1 MIRPL
6 VENSRFRF
14 KRASTA
20 HQRESQEHHE
30 ARQKTDTT
38 RNSFWQFQRHQTN
51 HNQMSNMHNQGLNL
65 IQHVVRRAEY
75 TPPAFD
81 ILSTQLWFS
90 LEAKATTVKA
100 LLTIQ
105 LRSSDGHGAIA
116 LHGEQLALKS
126 IKIDGRT
133 LDQSEYRVDE
143 QFLVIDNFP
152 PQAKLET
159 VCEIDPASNF
169 AFTGLYLS
177 NGNFFTQC
185 EAEGFRRIT
194 YFADRPDVMS
204 RFKVY
209 LEAPKQE
216 YPVLLSNGNLL
227 DQGDLAGRPGW
238 HWAQWD
244 DPFPKPSYLFA
255 LVAGRFVVTEQTI
268 VKASGAPALLQ
279 VWVEPGNESKTQHA
293 MDSLINAIRWDERR
307 FGLELDLER
316 FMIVASADFNMGA
329 MENKGLNIFNTK
341 YVFANPRI
349 ATDADFEGVEAVVGH
364 EYFHN
369 WTGNRV
375 TCRDWFQLTLKE
387 GLTVFRDQEFT
398 ADLLADQAA
407 NPTLAKSAR
416 AVKRIDDVRVL
427 RASQFTEDA
436 GPMAHPIRPD
446 EYSEINNFYTVTVYE
461 KGAEVIRMLQTLL
474 GQDGFRKGMDLYFA
488 RHDGQAV
495 TCDDFVAAMADANTY
510 DLAVFKRWYSQIGT
524 PILNVSWRYLEPT
537 ENTGTGT
544 LEVHF
549 TQELPSGKPPGL
561 PLMIP
566 IALGALD
573 SNGKDLLAENTLY
586 SLGDHQ
592 ATTTFAVRS
601 KPVALSVLRNFSAP
615 VLLRQEIDTLSLSFL
630 AKHDTDPFN
639 RWDAIQQLAILAV
652 QAEYALLQPTQ
663 TLSDAD
669 AASRSQST
677 CLALSGALQIALAE
691 PCLDRAY
698 LATLL
703 TLPSEGFIG
712 EQIDAL
718 DPTVLRQAR
727 NRVHQSLALSL
738 WAQLLKTYQACSTKQ
753 PYQANPVEVGRRALR
768 NICLSYLAQLGE
780 AALNFPDHHAMSPSQ
795 VAERQFSEADNMTER
810 WGALSAVIH
819 HAGEARSK
827 LLAAFEAEFL
837 DEALVMDKWFSAQ
850 ATSQVTSGPDHKT
863 VLDTVLVLMQRPD
876 FSLKNPNRARAV
888 VHSFCQSNPAEF
900 HRADGSGY
908 RFWERMV
915 WELDQS
921 NPQIAARLA
930 RALDRWKKFAPHLR
944 AQMRQSLER
953 LADQDKL
960 SGDVRE
966 VITKA
971 LAA

>member
-1 MIRPL
+1 M
-6 VENSRFRF
+6 
-14 KRASTA
+14 
-20 HQRESQEHHE
+20 Q
-30 ARQKTDTT
+30 
-38 RNSFWQFQRHQTN
+38 
-51 HNQMSNMHNQGLNL
+51 NQGLNL
-65 IQHVVRRAEY
+65 VQHLVRRAEY
-75 TPPAFD
+75 TPPSFD

-90 LEAKATTVKA
+90 LDVKTTTVRAA
-100 LLTIQ
+100 LKIQ
-105 LRSSDGHGAIA
+105 RRSPEARDAIV
-116 LHGEQLALKS
+116 LHGEQLVLKS

-133 LDQSEYRVDE
+133 LDQPEYRLDE

-152 PQAKLET
+152 SRAVLET
-159 VCEIDPASNF
+159 ECEIDPASNF

-209 LEAPKQE
+209 LEAPRQE

-227 DQGDLAGRPGW
+227 DHGELASRPGW

-268 VKASGAPALLQ
+268 TKASGAPALLQ

-341 YVFANPRI
+341 YVFANPKI

-398 ADLLADQAA
+398 ADLLADQAS
-407 NPTLAKSAR
+407 NPTLARSAR

-474 GQDGFRKGMDLYFA
+474 GQEGFRKGMDLYFA

-510 DLAVFKRWYSQIGT
+510 DLGVFKRWYSQAGT
-524 PILNVSWRYLEPT
+524 PILNVAWRYLEPT
-537 ENTGTGT
+537 HNADLGT

-549 TQELPSGKPPGL
+549 KQELPLGKPPGL

-566 IALGALD
+566 ISLGALD
-573 SNGKDLLAENTLY
+573 SNGQDLLAENTLY
-586 SLGDHQ
+586 SLADHE
-592 ATTTFAVRS
+592 ATVSFPMRS

-615 VLLRQEIDTLSLSFL
+615 VLLRQEIDTLGLSFL

-639 RWDAIQQLAILAV
+639 RWDAVQQLAILAV
-652 QAEYALLQPTQ
+652 QAEYVQLQPTRAMP
-663 TLSDAD
+663 DAE
-669 AASRSQST
+669 AASCAQAA
-677 CLALSGALQIALAE
+677 CLALNGAMHIALDQ
-691 PCLDRAY
+691 PSLDRAY

-718 DPTVLRQAR
+718 DPTLLRRAR
-727 NRVHQSLALSL
+727 NRVLQSLAQSL
-738 WAQLLKTYQACSTKQ
+738 WGQLLKAYQACSTKQ
-753 PYQANPVEVGRRALR
+753 TYKANPSEVGRRALR
-768 NICLSYLAQLGE
+768 NICLSYLSQLSE
-780 AALNFPDHHAMSPSQ
+780 SALSLIDQPAISPSQ
-795 VAERQFSEADNMTER
+795 LAERQFAESDNMTER

-819 HAGEARSK
+819 HATETRSK
-827 LLAAFEAEFL
+827 LLAVFEAEFQ
-837 DEALVMDKWFSAQ
+837 DEALVIDKWFSAQ
-850 ATSQVTSGPDHKT
+850 ATSQVPSSADHKT
-863 VLDTVLVLMQRPD
+863 VLDTVLALMQRPD

-888 VHSFCQSNPAEF
+888 VHSFCQMNPAEF

-930 RALDRWKKFAPHLR
+930 RALDRWKKFAPHLGG
-944 AQMRQSLER
+944 QMRQSLER

-966 VITKA
+966 VINKA

>member
-1 MIRPL
+1 M
-6 VENSRFRF
+6 
-14 KRASTA
+14 
-20 HQRESQEHHE
+20 Q
-30 ARQKTDTT
+30 
-38 RNSFWQFQRHQTN
+38 
-51 HNQMSNMHNQGLNL
+51 NQGLNL
-65 IQHVVRRAEY
+65 VQHVVKRAEY
-75 TPPAFD
+75 TPPSFD
-81 ILSTQLWFS
+81 ILSTQLWFT
-90 LEAKATTVKA
+90 LEATATMVRAA
-100 LLTIQ
+100 LKIQ
-105 LRSSDGHGAIA
+105 RRSPEERGAIT
-116 LHGEQLALKS
+116 LHGEQLTLRS
-126 IKIDGRT
+126 IKIDGRALAQT
-133 LDQSEYRVDE
+133 EYSLDE
-143 QFLVIDNFP
+143 QFLVIEDFP
-152 PQAKLET
+152 AQAVLET
-159 VCEIDPASNF
+159 VCDIDPASNF

-209 LEAPKQE
+209 LEARKQD

-227 DQGDLAGRPGW
+227 DQGELASRPGW

-268 VKASGAPALLQ
+268 ERASGTPALLQ

-293 MDSLINAIRWDERR
+293 MDSLVNAIRWDERR

-341 YVFANPRI
+341 YVFANQRI

-398 ADLLADQAA
+398 ADLLADQAG
-407 NPTLAKSAR
+407 NPELAKSAR

-495 TCDDFVAAMADANTY
+495 TCDDFVAAMADANTF
-510 DLAVFKRWYSQIGT
+510 DLAVFKRWYSQAGT
-524 PILNVSWRYLEPT
+524 PTLSVSWRYLEPKD
-537 ENTGTGT
+537 NASTGT
-544 LEVHF
+544 LEVYF
-549 TQELPSGKPPGL
+549 QQELPLGKAPGL
-561 PLMIP
+561 PLLIP

-573 SNGKDLLAENTLY
+573 ENGNDLLAGDTLY
-586 SLGDHQ
+586 SLADQH
-592 ATTTFAVRS
+592 ATVSFPVRS

-615 VLLRQEIDTLSLSFL
+615 VLLRQEIDAPSLSFL

-639 RWDAIQQLAILAV
+639 RWDALQQLAIRAV
-652 QAEYALLQPTQ
+652 QAEYKLLQPPPA
-663 TLSDAD
+663 LSNTE
-669 AASRSQST
+669 AASSAQSA
-677 CLALSGALQIALAE
+677 CLALNGAMQIALE
-691 PCLDRAY
+691 QPSLDRAY

-712 EQIDAL
+712 EQIEAL
-718 DPTVLRQAR
+718 DPTLLRQAR
-727 NRVHQSLALSL
+727 NRVLQSLALGL

-753 PYQANPVEVGRRALR
+753 AYKASPAEVGRRALR
-768 NICLSYLAQLGE
+768 NICLSYLTQLGE
-780 AALNFPDHHAMSPSQ
+780 SALSLPDQGMMSPGHLAESQ
-795 VAERQFSEADNMTER
+795 FTEADNMTER

-819 HAGEARSK
+819 KASETRSK
-827 LLAAFEAEFL
+827 ILTVFEAEFHE
-837 DEALVMDKWFSAQ
+837 EALVMDKWFKPPLRYLLEP
-850 ATSQVTSGPDHKT
+850 TT
-863 VLDTVLVLMQRPD
+863 RPC
-876 FSLKNPNRARAV
+876 STAC
-888 VHSFCQSNPAEF
+888 SC
-900 HRADGSGY
+900 
-908 RFWERMV
+908 
-915 WELDQS
+915 
-921 NPQIAARLA
+921 
-930 RALDRWKKFAPHLR
+930 
-944 AQMRQSLER
+944 
-953 LADQDKL
+953 
-960 SGDVRE
+960 
-966 VITKA
+966 
-971 LAA
+971 

>member
-1 MIRPL
+1 MQI
-6 VENSRFRF
+6 
-14 KRASTA
+14 
-20 HQRESQEHHE
+20 QGQ
-30 ARQKTDTT
+30 
-38 RNSFWQFQRHQTN
+38 
-51 HNQMSNMHNQGLNL
+51 NQVQPV
-65 IQHVVRRAEY
+65 IKRAEY
-75 TPPAFD
+75 TPPSFA
-81 ILSTQLWFS
+81 ILTTALWFT
-90 LEAKATTVKA
+90 LEAKITSVRAE
-100 LLTIQ
+100 LTIHRASAQ
-105 LRSSDGHGAIA
+105 SQGSIA
-116 LHGEQLALKS
+116 LQGEQLTLKTV
-126 IKIDGRT
+126 KIDGRLLT
-133 LDQSEYRVDE
+133 QSEYSLDDRS
-143 QFLVIDNFP
+143 LVIHAFP
-152 PQAKLET
+152 AQAVLET
-159 VCEIDPASNF
+159 VCEVDAASNF

-204 RFKVY
+204 RYTVY
-209 LEAPKQE
+209 MEAPQKD
-216 YPVLLSNGNLL
+216 YPVLLSNGNLIA
-227 DQGDLAGRPGW
+227 QGEVVNRPGW
-238 HWAQWD
+238 HWAQWQ

-255 LVAGRFVVTEQTI
+255 LVAGRFVATEQTI
-268 VKASGAPALLQ
+268 TRASGAPALLQ
-279 VWVEPGNESKTQHA
+279 VWVEPGNENKTQHA
-293 MDSLINAIRWDERR
+293 MDSLIQAIRWDERR

-398 ADLLADQAA
+398 ADLLAEQSGSPA
-407 NPTLAKSAR
+407 LATSAR

-474 GQDGFRKGMDLYFA
+474 GRDGFRKGMDLYFA

-495 TCDDFVAAMADANTY
+495 TCDDFVATMADANAI
-510 DLAVFKRWYSQIGT
+510 DLSVFKRWYAQAGT
-524 PILNVSWRYLEPT
+524 PTLHVTWRYVEPT
-537 ENTGTGT
+537 ANSANGV
-544 LEVHF
+544 LEVRF
-549 TQELPSGKPPGL
+549 RQELPKGKSPAL
-561 PLMIP
+561 PLLIP
-566 IALGALD
+566 IVLGALD
-573 SNGKDLLAENTLY
+573 ASGKDLLAEHTLY
-586 SLGDHQ
+586 SLSETEG
-592 ATTTFAVRS
+592 TVSFPVRS

-615 VLLRQEIDTLSLSFL
+615 VMIRQDIDELSLGFL

-639 RWDAIQQLAILAV
+639 RWDALQQLAIRAV
-652 QAEYALLQPTQ
+652 QSEYEVLLSAPQNGPGLER
-663 TLSDAD
+663 LSTPLT
-669 AASRSQST
+669 T
-677 CLALSGALQIALAE
+677 CAALAE
-691 PCLDRAY
+691 AMHIALDQPNLDRAY

-718 DPTVLRQAR
+718 DPAILRLAR
-727 NRVHQSLALSL
+727 NRVQQSLALSVG
-738 WAQLLKTYQACSTKQ
+738 APLLSAYQSCSTKVA
-753 PYQANPVEVGRRALR
+753 YQASPSEVGRRALR
-768 NICLSYLAQLGE
+768 NICLSYLTLNNLSQL
-780 AALNFPDHHAMSPSQ
+780 
-795 VAERQFSEADNMTER
+795 AEKQFNEADNMTDR

-819 HAGEARSK
+819 HAGEPREK
-827 LLAAFEAEFL
+827 LLAAFEAEFR
-837 DEALVMDKWFSAQ
+837 DEALVLDKWFSAQ
-850 ATSQVTSGPDHKT
+850 ATSQVPSGVGHIT
-863 VLDTVLVLMQRPD
+863 VLDSVLALMKRPD
-876 FSLKNPNRARAV
+876 FSIKNPNRARAL
-888 VHSFCQSNPAEF
+888 VHSFCQMNPAQF
-900 HRADGSGY
+900 HLADGSGY

-915 WELDQS
+915 SELDQS

-930 RALDRWKKFAPHLR
+930 RAMDRWKKFAPHLQS
-944 AQMRQSLER
+944 QMVKSLER
-953 LADQDKL
+953 LAAQDNL

-966 VITKA
+966 VINKA

>member
-1 MIRPL
+1 
-6 VENSRFRF
+6 
-14 KRASTA
+14 
-20 HQRESQEHHE
+20 
-30 ARQKTDTT
+30 
-38 RNSFWQFQRHQTN
+38 
-51 HNQMSNMHNQGLNL
+51 MHNPGPNL
-65 IQHVVRRAEY
+65 VQHVVKRAEY
-75 TPPAFD
+75 TPPSFD
-81 ILSTQLWFS
+81 ILSTELWFS
-90 LEAKATTVKA
+90 LESKATTVRA
-100 LLTIQ
+100 ALTIQ
-105 LRSSDGHGAIA
+105 RRSPGERGAVA
-116 LHGEQLALKS
+116 LNGEQLALKS

-133 LDQSEYRVDE
+133 LDPTEYSLDE
-143 QFLVIDNFP
+143 RWLVIKDFP
-152 PQAKLET
+152 LRAILET

-209 LEAPKQE
+209 LEAPKQDF
-216 YPVLLSNGNLL
+216 PVLLSNGNLL
-227 DQGDLAGRPGW
+227 DQGELASRPGW

-255 LVAGRFVVTEQTI
+255 LVAGRFVVTEQTLAR
-268 VKASGAPALLQ
+268 ASGAPALLQ
-279 VWVEPGNESKTQHA
+279 VWVEPGNEDKTRHA

-398 ADLLADQAA
+398 ADLLADQAGNA
-407 NPTLAKSAR
+407 TLAKSAR

-446 EYSEINNFYTVTVYE
+446 EYSEINNFYTVTIYE

-495 TCDDFVAAMADANTY
+495 TCDDFLAAMADANTY
-510 DLAVFKRWYSQIGT
+510 DLSVFKRWYSQAGT
-524 PILNVSWRYLEPT
+524 PTLNVHWRYLEPS
-537 ENTGTGT
+537 ENTRTGT
-544 LEVHF
+544 LEVQF
-549 TQELPSGKPPGL
+549 QQALPFGKTPGL

-573 SNGKDLLAENTLY
+573 VDGNDLLAENTLY
-586 SLGDHQ
+586 SLADHQ
-592 ATTTFAVRS
+592 ATVTYPVRS

-615 VLLRQEIDTLSLSFL
+615 VLLRQEIDTLTLSFL

-639 RWDAIQQLAILAV
+639 RWDAVQQLAILAV
-652 QAEYALLQPTQ
+652 QAEYRLLQPAPAESQ
-663 TLSDAD
+663 AQ
-669 AASRSQST
+669 AASSAQSA
-677 CLALSGALQIALAE
+677 CLALNGAMQRALE
-691 PCLDRAY
+691 QPSLDRAY

-718 DPTVLRQAR
+718 DPTLLRVARHRVL
-727 NRVHQSLALSL
+727 QSLALAL
-738 WAQLLKTYQACSTKQ
+738 GGPILKTYEACSTQ
-753 PYQANPVEVGRRALR
+753 QSYQANPAEVGRRALR
-768 NICLSYLAQLGE
+768 NVCLSYLTQLDDSSRHW
-780 AALNFPDHHAMSPSQ
+780 ADQPTMSPNQ
-795 VAERQFSEADNMTER
+795 LAQRQFADADNMTER

-819 HAGEARSK
+819 QAGEARLK
-827 LLAAFEAEFL
+827 LLTAFEAEFH

-850 ATSQVTSGPDHKT
+850 ATSQVPSDSDHKT
-863 VLDTVLVLMQRPD
+863 VLDTVLALMQRPD
-876 FSLKNPNRARAV
+876 FSLKNPNRARAL
-888 VHSFCQSNPAEF
+888 VHSFCQMNPAEF

-930 RALDRWKKFAPHLR
+930 RALDRWKKFAPHLKS
-944 AQMRQSLER
+944 QMRQSLAR
-953 LADQDKL
+953 LADQDNL